1 MSLVHLILS
10 CVIARKLWISLVDL
24 LHTFKSADLHNVHHC
39 LFSAARKAWLHSG
52 SSRNASNLAEAML
65 CSPRHIR
72 GKHRYGLP
80 SLAATLTTWKLLVW
94 WHYALAFPQDRRG
107 DWPAQL
113 QCQCQGKPKS
123 YQSEFFHVSIL
134 HAMKWKEKISTCK
147 TRLVESSCKQTGK
160 VCVCVCS
167 SRWGGPNRMSRGSTT
182 LYIWLYLSWQTSK
195 P

>member
-1 MSLVHLILS
+1 MNLRFSCLILLSAGNMDMCHYVCRKKLSRMEMSLVHFILS

-24 LHTFKSADLHNVHHC
+24 LHTFKSADLHNEHHC

-80 SLAATLTTWKLLVW
+80 SLAPTLTTWKLLVW

-134 HAMKWKEKISTCK
+134 HVMKERK
-147 TRLVESSCKQTGK
+147 GK
-160 VCVCVCS
+160 
-167 SRWGGPNRMSRGSTT
+167 
-182 LYIWLYLSWQTSK
+182 YL
-195 P
+195 